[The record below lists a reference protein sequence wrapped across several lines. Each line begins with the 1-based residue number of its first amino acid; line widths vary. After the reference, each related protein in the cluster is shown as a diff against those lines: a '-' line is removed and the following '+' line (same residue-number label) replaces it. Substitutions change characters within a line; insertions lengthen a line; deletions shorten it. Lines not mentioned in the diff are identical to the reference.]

1 MGRKTEEKV
10 RQMKQGESLPKLI
23 RDIEIQKEITYEW
36 LDLFRTLSS
45 LLIKYYRK
53 YNISFST
60 DNTLLTLYEQAGII
74 LSDYEVNNISSS
86 IKEYMASLNEFES
99 VRTLVR
105 NLMISFKLEL
115 RWFLSYYDKNHIE
128 NESLDYISDLMTRSQ
143 KAIQRLEK
151 HLSDE
156 NLHDNENDDNRRRL
170 DRACFRQM
178 KCADLVRLT
187 HMIPYL
193 LRDVSTYWTERF
205 REGRDISQD

>member
-128 NESLDYISDLMTRSQ
+128 NESLDLYIRFDDSVTKGHTKIRKTLIRRKFTR
-143 KAIQRLEK
+143 R
-151 HLSDE
+151 
-156 NLHDNENDDNRRRL
+156 
-170 DRACFRQM
+170 
-178 KCADLVRLT
+178 
-187 HMIPYL
+187 
-193 LRDVSTYWTERF
+193 
-205 REGRDISQD
+205 